1 MQPSSHVP
9 FSHIDIFARCRRRT
23 GSIGSAPA
31 SAPLSLPTQRGAPGG
46 LTSCL
51 SRTVAHS
58 GARGTGQQQVSS
70 QCHLV
75 EKKSL
80 QPYVLS
86 WPKSAVAAGSGHI
99 CGAGGVPRGAAG
111 LKGAPR
117 PTATISTGLC
127 RPRPGTAHR
136 VWVTWV
142 PAPRLGAVGEE
153 VAGPR
158 LGDAKAHLSPRGDTA
173 SPNAQLSIS

>member
-1 MQPSSHVP
+1 MCLAGQSQQW
-9 FSHIDIFARCRRRT
+9 
-23 GSIGSAPA
+23 
-31 SAPLSLPTQRGAPGG
+31 LQAPGTSVG
-46 LTSCL
+46 LEV
-51 SRTVAHS
+51 SR
-58 GARGTGQQQVSS
+58 GD
-70 QCHLV
+70 
-75 EKKSL
+75 
-80 QPYVLS
+80 
-86 WPKSAVAAGSGHI
+86 
-99 CGAGGVPRGAAG
+99 AAG

-136 VWVTWV
+136 VWVTWA

-158 LGDAKAHLSPRGDTA
+158 LGDAKARLSPRGDTA